1 MSFEEP
7 SRGRL
12 AREWGVSEE
21 RAAQLL
27 RGRATHAQ
35 PEQARLGGQ
44 LYRREDVDGLAP
56 YAVLA
61 APRSIREPDGHAV
74 LHIVTHEASAGRVAG
89 ALQAIRALP
98 EARGEASAM
107 PVISGRG
114 VAELGWA

>member
-35 PEQARLGGQ
+35 PEQARLGGE
-44 LYRREDVDGLAP
+44 LYRREDVDVLAP

-74 LHIVTHEASAGRVAG
+74 LQTRVEAPR
-89 ALQAIRALP
+89 
-98 EARGEASAM
+98 
-107 PVISGRG
+107 
-114 VAELGWA
+114 